1 MANYDNLQV
10 TLNNIDN
17 IHNEYC
23 KNLVLLKQDLDSN
36 IIEIQALY
44 DYIKTYKRIWNVT
57 YNPIEYPCEL
67 PKHFIKEYHDH
78 CNYVEKLQIISI
90 KKNIISYIAT
100 FIHNC
105 YDVRTSLKNTQL
117 NSCNTIQTEL
127 LNIEH
132 KLKIKHK
139 NESEYNQEKR
149 IYKLMLNKTK
159 LPTDIFNHCI
169 MVFF

>member
-1 MANYDNLQV
+1 MSNYDNLQV

-67 PKHFIKEYHDH
+67 PKHFIKEYHEH
-78 CNYVEKLQIISI
+78 CNYVEKLQVIYT
-90 KKNIISYIAT
+90 N
-100 FIHNC
+100 
-105 YDVRTSLKNTQL
+105 SLKFYKKRHPLYLKERQDIVNRL
-117 NSCNTIQTEL
+117 VIESGGFYCTEV
-127 LNIEH
+127 I
-132 KLKIKHK
+132 
-139 NESEYNQEKR
+139 
-149 IYKLMLNKTK
+149 
-159 LPTDIFNHCI
+159 
-169 MVFF
+169 